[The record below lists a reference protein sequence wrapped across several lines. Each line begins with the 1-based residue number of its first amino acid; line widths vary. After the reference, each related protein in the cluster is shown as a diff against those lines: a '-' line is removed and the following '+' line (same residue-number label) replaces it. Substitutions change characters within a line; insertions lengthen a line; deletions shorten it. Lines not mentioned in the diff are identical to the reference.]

1 MNEVNGSLIWYY
13 YICKREVWLLSHS
26 IEADQDDENMLIGKL
41 IHAESYNRDKK
52 EIEIGNSRIDAIEFQ
67 DNKTIVIEI
76 KKSSK
81 SIKASKM
88 QLLYYLYKISGGNI
102 NINIKGMLKI
112 PKENK
117 VIEINLDNENVNELT
132 NAISDIDIIRNGKIP
147 VAVKNAFCNK
157 CAYNE
162 FCWS

>member
-13 YICKREVWLLSHS
+13 YICRREVWLLSHS

-41 IHAESYNRDKK
+41 IHSESYSRDKK
-52 EIEIGNSRIDAIEFQ
+52 EIQIKNSRIDAIEFK
-67 DNKTIVIEI
+67 DNRTIVIEI
-76 KKSSK
+76 KKSSR
-81 SIKASKM
+81 SLKASEM
-88 QLLYYLYKISGGNI
+88 QLLYYLYEICGGVPNCNI
-102 NINIKGMLKI
+102 TGLLKI

-117 VIEINLDNENVNELT
+117 IIEVKLDEDNVRELN
-132 NAISDIDIIRNGKIP
+132 NAISNIDIIKNGKIP
-147 VAVKNAFCNK
+147 AAMKNSFCNK